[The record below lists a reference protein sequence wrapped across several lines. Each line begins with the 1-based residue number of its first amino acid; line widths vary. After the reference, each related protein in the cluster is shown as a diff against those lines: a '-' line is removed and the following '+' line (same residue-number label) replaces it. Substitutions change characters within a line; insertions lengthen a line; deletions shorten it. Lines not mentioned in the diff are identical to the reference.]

1 METYYHDSSIDDV
14 AFVKLDRFVDKL
26 HISIQKCQEGKGAWY
41 ELRFSV
47 GKFEVIATGGL
58 CNSANDDGLDAFL
71 GVSVPA
77 HLINDDRFIL
87 FSPCEEVCRSQCYR
101 MLRNYKKRAS
111 LYTWCSK
118 SDLFCNFDFCT
129 PLSLD
134 LHRTEPLGYATVC
147 SKLIN
152 LSVSASLKISEVHV
166 LVDMLK
172 QIECWKDLGFEAE
185 STNEEIQAKLHLI
198 KTNKIKS
205 KLSRAKILLMELL
218 FGVEGNELLV
228 NQKDLLVLYNGIIY
242 PRIKAINK
250 KRVQKIKEIINK

>member
-1 METYYHDSSIDDV
+1 MLLLLSKVIIKADFGIKKVDE
-14 AFVKLDRFVDKL
+14 LLRLFVDKL

-101 MLRNYKKRAS
+101 MLRNYKRRAS

-205 KLSRAKILLMELL
+205 KLSRAKILLMDRSPSAPLPKARAL
-218 FGVEGNELLV
+218 GATLAAQAGVAVDDIFVYGNWSS
-228 NQKDLLVLYNGIIY
+228 K
-242 PRIKAINK
+242 
-250 KRVQKIKEIINK
+250 